1 MGRPGGQCNERKR
14 EGSEIYS
21 TIQMQWSDSCFEFF
35 LCGLHIHFLARSER
49 TWWWYDRFV
58 SCRERLHEFLC
69 FVRGRHRR
77 TQQSSQIAEP
87 AKLKP
92 AGARLSL
99 SWLLTG
105 SCSNEPRGAIK
116 LVQQINEQFSNRRRF
131 RIYSTT
137 QIVIPLPR
145 RTSSSAEFP

>member
-1 MGRPGGQCNERKR
+1 MGCADGQCNERKR

-21 TIQMQWSDSCFEFF
+21 TIQMQWSDTCFEFF

-49 TWWWYDRFV
+49 TWRYHRFV

-69 FVRGRHRR
+69 FVRGRHCL

-92 AGARLSL
+92 AAARFSL
-99 SWLLTG
+99 SWVLAG

-116 LVQQINEQFSNRRRF
+116 LVQRINEQFSNRRRF